1 MNHKTLCYS
10 SGRKRTSNAGYATRV
25 FGIDNA
31 HAISI
36 PKKGKYKGRI
46 VYDHMHRNSYDKGVP
61 YEFTSPYQL
70 IEDFFAKIDE
80 VIAERES
87 RG

>member
-1 MNHKTLCYS
+1 MMVI
-10 SGRKRTSNAGYATRV
+10 G
-25 FGIDNA
+25 
-31 HAISI
+31 
-36 PKKGKYKGRI
+36 GKYKGRI
-46 VYDHMHRNSYDKGVP
+46 VYDHMHRNSHDKGVP
-61 YEFTSPYQL
+61 HEFMSPYQL